1 MTRKSSRTGP
11 KEKESQALQGL
22 LSETAEAR
30 LEKEIKISRSQAG
43 DKPVKAP
50 VRQASGSSGKTPA
63 GSISPDRAQSPDQ
76 GLRKPPS
83 MKETKPQLIER
94 MKKVFLHMDRLE
106 AGLEQKELERE
117 KAEKEKNRLLSEL
130 EQLRNEKSEMRKEL
144 DAVEES
150 RAAYLDRQKSLE
162 QMIQGLE
169 KEKRELS
176 LEIREKESVISAMSK
191 EKQELESRFL
201 EMEAG
206 AGKLSA
212 MEDSFRETLSEK
224 DSLIQSLS
232 QENQKLLDDNEKL
245 KKQVADEQK
254 KEEIREKQMSA
265 SDWRDKADALWDGSG
280 YTAPQ
285 KAINYLSAGLE
296 LKPGRPE
303 LFNDRGL
310 AYLDDYQLD
319 NALEDF
325 TTAIALKENF
335 AEAYH
340 NRALALIKAGK
351 GYAAKKDF
359 QMAARH
365 GLWLGVNALNTPSGR
380 PGVMARIWGLITR
393 RKD

>member
-1 MTRKSSRTGP
+1 MTRKSSKTGP

-30 LEKEIKISRSQAG
+30 LEREIKISRSEADDSSIKAEAG
-43 DKPVKAP
+43 K
-50 VRQASGSSGKTPA
+50 ASGSSGKTPS
-63 GSISPDRAQSPDQ
+63 GSTRPDRSQHSGQ

-94 MKKVFLHMDRLE
+94 MKKIFLQMDRLE

-117 KAEKEKNRLLSEL
+117 KAEKDKNRLLSEL
-130 EQLRNEKSEMRKEL
+130 EKLQNEKNEMRKEL
-144 DAVEES
+144 DAREEFS
-150 RAAYLDRQKSLE
+150 TAYLDKQKSLE

-169 KEKRELS
+169 KEKKELS
-176 LEIREKESVISAMSK
+176 LEIRKKESMISALEK
-191 EKQELESRFL
+191 EKQELEARFL
-201 EMEAG
+201 EMEAR

-212 MEDSFRETLSEK
+212 MEDNFKEALSEK
-224 DSLIQSLS
+224 DSRIETLS
-232 QENQKLLDDNEKL
+232 QEIQKLREDNEKL
-245 KKQVADEQK
+245 KKQVDDQQK
-254 KEEIREKQMSA
+254 KAETREKQIEA
-265 SDWRDKADALWDGSG
+265 SDWRAKADALWDGSG

-296 LKPGRPE
+296 LKPAWPE

-325 TTAIALKENF
+325 TTAIALKDNF

-340 NRALALIKAGK
+340 NRGMALIKAGK

-365 GLWLGVNALNTPSGR
+365 GLWLGVNALSVPSSR
-380 PGVMARIWGLITR
+380 PGVLARIWSLITR
-393 RKD
+393 KKD